1 MSSKL
6 GGGAAVKVMDGSV
19 ICHPAVVER
28 LMKLAEEKGI
38 KAQRDVIR
46 HGGTD
51 AGAIH
56 LTRGG
61 VYTGGI
67 SIPCRYVH
75 SPMEM
80 VDKNDIKA
88 CADLVAAFAEAKLE
102 KEC

>member
-1 MSSKL
+1 MC
-6 GGGAAVKVMDGSV
+6 
-19 ICHPAVVER
+19 I
-28 LMKLAEEKGI
+28 
-38 KAQRDVIR
+38 RDS
-46 HGGTD
+46 
-51 AGAIH
+51 
-56 LTRGG
+56 
-61 VYTGGI
+61 